1 MVFEQPTPSSPTS
14 TLPETMRALVLH
26 STSTPPSVEKV
37 PCPRPTPGSAIVKIL
52 ASNVLSYTREIYNGK
67 KNYPFPTPIIPGF
80 SGIARV
86 SAIGPDATKL
96 KLGDLGFLDT
106 TVRSSDEP
114 SDVFLCAVTEGFT
127 EGSKKLMRE
136 VWRDWSFAEFA
147 HVPLENL
154 TLLDETQLT
163 KSLGYRVE
171 ELASI
176 ATLLV
181 PYGGLRDI
189 EFRAG
194 QTVIIAPATGP
205 FGSAAVK
212 VALAMGGRVIAMG
225 RNREKLEGLKK
236 EGRVEIVPITG
247 DISADSEAI
256 RACFGGKARID
267 AYFDIGPPE
276 AEESTHIKSAI
287 LALSHGARVSLMG
300 GYRGD
305 IAIPH
310 ATVMHKN
317 LRLYGKW
324 MYERE
329 DVRDLV
335 QMIEGGILTV
345 YVELVGEF
353 GLEQWKEAWDCA
365 AENAGPGKH
374 VVIKP

>member
-1 MVFEQPTPSSPTS
+1 MVFEQPGPSSSTY

-26 STSTPPSVEKV
+26 STSTSPKVETV
-37 PCPRPTPGSAIVKIL
+37 PCPRPTTGSAIVKIL
-52 ASNVLSYTREIYNGK
+52 AANVISYTRDVYNGK
-67 KNYPFPTPIIPGF
+67 KNYPFPTPLIPGF
-80 SGIARV
+80 SAIARI
-86 SAIGPDATKL
+86 SALGPDATKL
-96 KLGDLGFLDT
+96 KIGDLVFLDT
-106 TVRSSDEP
+106 IVRSRDEP
-114 SDVFLCAVTEGFT
+114 SDVYLCAVTEGFT

-147 HVPLENL
+147 GVPLENL
-154 TLLDETQLT
+154 TYLDEER
-163 KSLGYRVE
+163 LGYRIE

-189 EFRAG
+189 EFRPG
-194 QTVIIAPATGP
+194 QTIVIAPATGP

-225 RNREKLEGLKK
+225 RNREALESLKK
-236 EGRVEIVPITG
+236 MGEGRVEIVPITG
-247 DISADSEAI
+247 DMTADSQSLK
-256 RACFGGKARID
+256 ACFGGKGRID

-276 AEESTHIKSAI
+276 AEGNTHIKSAI

-305 IAIPH
+305 ISIPH

-335 QMIEGGILTV
+335 QM
-345 YVELVGEF
+345 VESGVLRLDGEVVGEF
-353 GLEQWKEAWDCA
+353 GLEEWKAAWDCA
-365 AENAGPGKH
+365 AENAGPGRY